1 MAGKLFAA
9 FVRTVT
15 EPGKHGDGRGLMLL
29 VHPSGRKQF
38 VQRVSIHSK
47 RRDLG
52 LGAFPEVRLTDA
64 RDRADENRLIA
75 RKGLDPTVEPARTPT
90 FAEAAEEVIKLHSPS
105 WTERG
110 KSASQWS
117 SSLETYAI
125 PSLGQKSVDAIT
137 TADVMAALAPIWN
150 TKRVTA
156 QRVRQ
161 RISTIM
167 RWAIANGHRLDNP
180 AGDALVAALPKNG
193 VQKVHH
199 PAIPHAD
206 VREALARVRA
216 SSGRPVTK
224 LAFEFLVLTA
234 VRSAEVRLAR
244 RKEVDL
250 ENAMWTVPA
259 EHTKDKRAHRI
270 PLSGRAREILELAR
284 GLPDRSGL
292 VFPSRGGTA
301 LSDTAFSKLV
311 RRLGIPAVP
320 HGFRSSFRDWCGET
334 GVPREVAEACLAHSL
349 DQVEGAYARSDL
361 FERRRALME
370 SWSDY
375 LAA

>member
-1 MAGKLFAA
+1 MAGKISAA

-15 EPGKHGDGRGLMLL
+15 EPGKYGDGRGLMLL

-38 VQRVSIHSK
+38 VQRISIQGK

-52 LGAFPEVRLTDA
+52 LGAFPEVSLAEA
-64 RDRADENRLIA
+64 RDRADDNRLIA
-75 RKGLDPTVEPARTPT
+75 RKGLDPTVEPVRTPT
-90 FAEAAEEVIKLHSPS
+90 FAEAAEEVIKLHSSS

-125 PSLGQKSVDAIT
+125 PSLGQTSVDAIT
-137 TADVMAALAPIWN
+137 TAGVMAALGPIWN

-180 AGDALVAALPKNG
+180 AGDALLAALPKNG

-199 PAIPHAD
+199 PAIPHAE

-244 RKEVDL
+244 RDEVDL
-250 ENAMWTVPA
+250 ENAMC
-259 EHTKDKRAHRI
+259 RM
-270 PLSGRAREILELAR
+270 AR
-284 GLPDRSGL
+284 
-292 VFPSRGGTA
+292 
-301 LSDTAFSKLV
+301 
-311 RRLGIPAVP
+311 
-320 HGFRSSFRDWCGET
+320 RSSGDEPSSAT
-334 GVPREVAEACLAHSL
+334 
-349 DQVEGAYARSDL
+349 RS
-361 FERRRALME
+361 E
-370 SWSDY
+370 
-375 LAA
+375 